1 MKKEDILK
9 KLAELE
15 GAKNDPIKLSEMV
28 TNLSKEV
35 AETKGRGNGEAI
47 TDKAIFD
54 ALVALGAGIFV
65 VTNKTPAT
73 VVKFPYQD
81 NYRIY
86 YKGSGK
92 PREKKDTA
100 AAPAG
105 TEATGTGTGT
115 KEGEQNTED
124 KTKIKTEDK
133 KAPAK
138 K

>member
-15 GAKNDPIKLSEMV
+15 SAKNDPVKLSAMV
-28 TNLSKEV
+28 SDLSKEV

-54 ALVALGAGIFV
+54 TLTALGAGIFV
-65 VTNKTPAT
+65 VTNKIPAT

-100 AAPAG
+100 AAATG
-105 TEATGTGTGT
+105 TEATGPSTGT
-115 KEGEQNTED
+115 KEGEQKTED
-124 KTKIKTEDK
+124 KTKAKTEDK